1 MVASDLGPMVNNT
14 ARINGRIIHFRGP
27 PYVLLEAEQRA
38 SVLLQLLAGLHR
50 VQGGVLLP
58 GPRVRD
64 GQLEPDLGTWTL
76 DAWTLWT
83 RGTHLGG
90 ARVGVQQT
98 RGHVYAALDEEAVQ
112 EHGHAAH
119 QPVVQEPA
127 NSAEAG
133 HSGNSANEKF
143 FIELHVI
150 LFEHNKLLCARWCET
165 KIIVTLDIRY
175 YDLGL

>member
-1 MVASDLGPMVNNT
+1 MDTGHWT
-14 ARINGRIIHFRGP
+14 RG
-27 PYVLLEAEQRA
+27 
-38 SVLLQLLAGLHR
+38 H
-50 VQGGVLLP
+50 
-58 GPRVRD
+58 
-64 GQLEPDLGTWTL
+64 
-76 DAWTLWT
+76 WT

-90 ARVGVQQT
+90 ARVWVQQT

-119 QPVVQEPA
+119 QPVVQEPGHR
-127 NSAEAG
+127 AEAG

-165 KIIVTLDIRY
+165 KNYCHGGYQIL
-175 YDLGL
+175 

>member
-1 MVASDLGPMVNNT
+1 MD
-14 ARINGRIIHFRGP
+14 
-27 PYVLLEAEQRA
+27 
-38 SVLLQLLAGLHR
+38 
-50 VQGGVLLP
+50 
-58 GPRVRD
+58 
-64 GQLEPDLGTWTL
+64 TWTH
-76 DAWTLWT
+76 WT

-90 ARVGVQQT
+90 ARVWVQQT

-119 QPVVQEPA
+119 QPVVQEPGHR
-127 NSAEAG
+127 AEAG

-165 KIIVTLDIRY
+165 KIIVTVDIRY

>member
-1 MVASDLGPMVNNT
+1 M
-14 ARINGRIIHFRGP
+14 
-27 PYVLLEAEQRA
+27 
-38 SVLLQLLAGLHR
+38 
-50 VQGGVLLP
+50 
-58 GPRVRD
+58 
-64 GQLEPDLGTWTL
+64 W
-76 DAWTLWT
+76 
-83 RGTHLGG
+83 
-90 ARVGVQQT
+90 VQQT
-98 RGHVYAALDEEAVQ
+98 RGHVHAALDEEAVQ

-119 QPVVQEPA
+119 QPVVQEPD

-165 KIIVTLDIRY
+165 KIIVTVDIRY

>member
-1 MVASDLGPMVNNT
+1 MDTGHVDTRHWTL
-14 ARINGRIIHFRGP
+14 
-27 PYVLLEAEQRA
+27 
-38 SVLLQLLAGLHR
+38 
-50 VQGGVLLP
+50 
-58 GPRVRD
+58 D
-64 GQLEPDLGTWTL
+64 TWTL
-76 DAWTLWT
+76 DTLGT

-112 EHGHAAH
+112 QHGHAAH

-165 KIIVTLDIRY
+165 KIIVTVDIRY